1 MWCAWPPGGDPNL
14 RKRPREENVD
24 GRWSRR
30 CEDSF
35 SAHPIREIM
44 SAPLFFHVDFLQ
56 VKMVDPYPIKG
67 LGLVLRSIKALIH
80 HTSAI
85 TSTWR

>member
-1 MWCAWPPGGDPNL
+1 MWCAWPLVVIRTLENDRG
-14 RKRPREENVD
+14 EENVD

-35 SAHPIREIM
+35 SATHIREIL
-44 SAPLFFHVDFLQ
+44 SAPLLFHVDFLQ
-56 VKMVDPYPIKG
+56 IKLVDPYPIKG
-67 LGLVLRSIKALIH
+67 LGLVLRSIKTLIH